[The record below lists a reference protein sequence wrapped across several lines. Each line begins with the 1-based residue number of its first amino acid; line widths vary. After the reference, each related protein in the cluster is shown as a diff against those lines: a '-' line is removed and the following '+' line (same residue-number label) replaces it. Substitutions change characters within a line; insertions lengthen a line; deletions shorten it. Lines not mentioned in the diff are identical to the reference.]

1 MSDLT
6 FTCRLDHEPKDM
18 ETITYPGPEGFSIS
32 VEYGIRIDKEF
43 KINKILIEKE
53 LPESEHTFV
62 LKSLGSSK
70 GTTISMYLN
79 TECDYSIFTQKI
91 GETNE
96 VYINGIEKTKNEFD
110 QHVLRF
116 RSYKISNPRI
126 SALYTNIIF
135 NPVYTNQIKS
145 MDCAFVRAPPA
156 PPPPPSVNISKIIPS
171 IQEILKGSSL
181 TVKLTPDNKIQISN
195 PEHTLLAFIED
206 NKFTYFMPK
215 VYTEKLT
222 GPQEAEI
229 GKLLVGGRRKPKRR
243 TNRNKKRRR
252 TNRV

>member
-1 MSDLT
+1 
-6 FTCRLDHEPKDM
+6 M

-145 MDCAFVRAPPA
+145 MDCAFVRAPLA
-156 PPPPPSVNISKIIPS
+156 APPPSVNISKIIPS
-171 IQEILKGSSL
+171 IQQILKESPSL
-181 TVKLTPDNKIQISN
+181 TVRVIADNKIRISN
-195 PEHTLLAFIED
+195 PEYTLLADIKD
-206 NKFTYFMPK
+206 NKFTYFMPHIF
-215 VYTEKLT
+215 TGRLTDIQEK
-222 GPQEAEI
+222 EI
-229 GKLLVGGRRKPKRR
+229 GKLLVGGRRKLKRKS
-243 TNRNKKRRR
+243 TKKRRR